1 MSADQELIATEMIVK
16 RHPFTVRRI
25 VKWAECDP
33 AGVVYAGNFP
43 EYMLSTAHLFRQ
55 HVLGAPIGKRD
66 AEQKYGTPG
75 KALSMVFMGPLW
87 PGDVFDMSVHI
98 GKLGGTTTDLLI
110 NAVRADDG
118 SHVFVGRVTSIY
130 VDAEDRKCTIS
141 IPQNIRDVFKKYREE
156 CGVVPAALSQ
166 VSR

>member
-16 RHPFTVRRI
+16 RQPFTVRRI

-66 AEQKYGTPG
+66 VEQKYGTPG

-98 GKLGGTTTDLLI
+98 GELGGTTTDLLI
-110 NAVRADDG
+110 NAVRV
-118 SHVFVGRVTSIY
+118 SS
-130 VDAEDRKCTIS
+130 RKTRC
-141 IPQNIRDVFKKYREE
+141 
-156 CGVVPAALSQ
+156 
-166 VSR
+166 

>member
-1 MSADQELIATEMIVK
+1 MSSDQGIIATEMVVK
-16 RHPFTVRRI
+16 NHPFTVRRI

-55 HVLGAPIGKRD
+55 HALGAPIGKRD
-66 AEQKYGTPG
+66 VEQKYGTPG
-75 KALSMVFMGPLW
+75 KALNMVFMGPLW
-87 PGDVFDMSVHI
+87 PGDVFDMSVFI
-98 GKLGGTTTDLLI
+98 GELGGTTTDLLV
-110 NAVRADDG
+110 NATRVDDG

-130 VDAEDRKCTIS
+130 VEAEDRKRS
-141 IPQNIRDVFKKYREE
+141 IPIPKDVRDIFERYRAQSGEA
-156 CGVVPAALSQ
+156 PAALSQ